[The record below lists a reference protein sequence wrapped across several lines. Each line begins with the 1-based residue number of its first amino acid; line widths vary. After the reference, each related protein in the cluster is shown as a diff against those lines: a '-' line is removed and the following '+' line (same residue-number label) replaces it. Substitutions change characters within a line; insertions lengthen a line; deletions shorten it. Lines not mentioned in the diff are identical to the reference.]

1 MSKQKRKFN
10 QNIRVF
16 YLLLFF
22 LVILSFNAQAALRVQ
37 SGSFS
42 CTGQAGVK
50 LGDTFSCQATIENP
64 DGDTASITTV
74 TLNINGNWLEQTSYA
89 GSGFSSTVSAN
100 GGTTT
105 ATFSGLRSTSSGGEN
120 AFSNIRIDTTITG
133 VTVNVIDI
141 QALNTITSVS
151 SANRNAVFTV
161 TAALTAGGSVDASLR
176 FSGCTLDTGDAAT
189 KSLGSLNHNAQG
201 SASWYVVMG
210 TSSCSYTIT
219 GTASKSG
226 ASTSETATGTV
237 SCGDCSS
244 SSTSSSSGGGSGGS
258 TIVKKEVPTAQ
269 VVPTP
274 ALPSSLGDGSSEIKE
289 EAIPEPE
296 KDTVESDESELN
308 KGIAGAIKE
317 GIGKVSKVVEDL
329 VGMAFGVI
337 GLNKKTG
344 AFSVL
349 LLLLVIL
356 GVLIYKIS
364 KLNKKTDN
372 KEESPLLQQE
382 KEPEKNKRK

>member
-1 MSKQKRKFN
+1 MLKKKINLSL
-10 QNIRVF
+10 I
-16 YLLLFF
+16 LFSLF
-22 LVILSFNAQAALRVQ
+22 VVLSFNAQAALRVQ

-42 CTGQAGVK
+42 CTGQAGVV
-50 LGDTFSCQATIENP
+50 LGETFSCQATNENP
-64 DGDTASITTV
+64 DGDAASITTV
-74 TLNINGNWLEQTSYA
+74 TLNVNGNWLEQTSYA

-120 AFSNIRIDTTITG
+120 AFSNVRIDSVTDTTITG

-176 FSGCTLDTGDAAT
+176 FSGCTLDTGDSTT
-189 KSLGSLNHNAQG
+189 KNLGSLSHNAQG

-226 ASTSETATGTV
+226 ASTSETATGSV

-244 SSTSSSSGGGSGGS
+244 SSSSSGGGGGGGI
-258 TIVKKEVPTAQ
+258 TILKKEVPKAQ
-269 VVPTP
+269 VIPNP
-274 ALPSSLGDGSSEIKE
+274 ALPSSFGDGSSETKE
-289 EAIPEPE
+289 ESIPEPE
-296 KDTVESDESELN
+296 KDTAESDESELN

-317 GIGKVSKVVEDL
+317 GIGKVSEAVEDL
-329 VGMAFGVI
+329 VGMAFGII

-349 LLLLVIL
+349 LLLLIVL
-356 GVLIYKIS
+356 GVLIYKMS
-364 KLNKKTDN
+364 RLNKKTDN
-372 KEESPLLQQE
+372 KEGSPLLQQE
-382 KEPEKNKRK
+382 KDMPRNKKK